1 MSLCIWH
8 HTEYLYK
15 SPDTEVFKFYIGSF
29 ESLIVIIYIRESYS
43 PQSDLHIIFLNQ
55 KSVVFK
61 YNLLTFLKN
70 PFILFLHKNSIWMLY
85 HFIEQMEN
93 LQIFYYETSE
103 LDQVAWQ
110 DGSYWFLIPNTLK
123 KTLTLTVFNQQQ
135 KIWLMKKIFNWR
147 NWWFNF
153 FQRKLSEGFT

>member
-55 KSVVFK
+55 KSIVFK
-61 YNLLTFLKN
+61 YNLLTFFKN
-70 PFILFLHKNSIWMLY
+70 PFILFLHRNSIWMLY
-85 HFIEQMEN
+85 HFIEQMEY

-123 KTLTLTVFNQQQ
+123 KTTYINSYQSTTKNMINEKNLQL
-135 KIWLMKKIFNWR
+135 KKFVI
-147 NWWFNF
+147 
-153 FQRKLSEGFT
+153 

>member
-1 MSLCIWH
+1 MYILEKATVHRMTYISF
-8 HTEYLYK
+8 
-15 SPDTEVFKFYIGSF
+15 FKTKN
-29 ESLIVIIYIRESYS
+29 L
-43 PQSDLHIIFLNQ
+43 LFLNTICW
-55 KSVVFK
+55 
-61 YNLLTFLKN
+61 LFLKIH
-70 PFILFLHKNSIWMLY
+70 FILFLHKKSIWMLY
-85 HFIEQMEN
+85 HFIEQMEY

-153 FQRKLSEGFT
+153 FSAKTFWRVYVIMGLLVRLVKTNNGLWELSFSET

>member
-8 HTEYLYK
+8 HTGYLYK
-15 SPDTEVFKFYIGSF
+15 V
-29 ESLIVIIYIRESYS
+29 LIQKYLNSTLEFLNHELLIIYIRESYS

-55 KSVVFK
+55 KSIVFK
-61 YNLLTFLKN
+61 YNMLTFFKN
-70 PFILFLHKNSIWMLY
+70 PFILFLHKKSIWMLY
-85 HFIEQMEN
+85 HFIEQMEY

-123 KTLTLTVFNQQQ
+123 KNTYINSIQSTTKNMINEKNLQL
-135 KIWLMKKIFNWR
+135 KKLVI
-147 NWWFNF
+147 
-153 FQRKLSEGFT
+153 

>member
-55 KSVVFK
+55 KSIVFK
-61 YNLLTFLKN
+61 YNLLTFFKN
-70 PFILFLHKNSIWMLY
+70 PFILFLHKKSIWMLY
-85 HFIEQMEN
+85 HFIEQMEY

-123 KTLTLTVFNQQQ
+123 KHLH
-135 KIWLMKKIFNWR
+135 
-147 NWWFNF
+147 
-153 FQRKLSEGFT
+153 

>member
-1 MSLCIWH
+1 ML
-8 HTEYLYK
+8 
-15 SPDTEVFKFYIGSF
+15 
-29 ESLIVIIYIRESYS
+29 IIYIRESYS

-55 KSVVFK
+55 KSIVFK
-61 YNLLTFLKN
+61 YNLLTFFKN
-70 PFILFLHKNSIWMLY
+70 PFILFLQMKSIWMLY
-85 HFIEQMEN
+85 HFIEQMEY

-110 DGSYWFLIPNTLK
+110 DGSYWFLITNTLK

-153 FQRKLSEGFT
+153 FSAKTFWRVYVIMGLLVRLVKTNNGLWELSFSET

>member
-1 MSLCIWH
+1 MHLTSYRIPIQ
-8 HTEYLYK
+8 

-55 KSVVFK
+55 KSIVFK
-61 YNLLTFLKN
+61 YNLLTFFKN
-70 PFILFLHKNSIWMLY
+70 PFILFLHKKSIWMLY
-85 HFIEQMEN
+85 HFIEQMEY

-123 KTLTLTVFNQQQ
+123 KPLTLTVINQQQ

>member
-1 MSLCIWH
+1 
-8 HTEYLYK
+8 
-15 SPDTEVFKFYIGSF
+15 
-29 ESLIVIIYIRESYS
+29 
-43 PQSDLHIIFLNQ
+43 
-55 KSVVFK
+55 
-61 YNLLTFLKN
+61 
-70 PFILFLHKNSIWMLY
+70 MLY
-85 HFIEQMEN
+85 HFIEQMEY

-153 FQRKLSEGFT
+153 FSAKTFWRVYVIMGLLVRLVGTFILRNIVRLPRNVMSFWLFMFIRFQLLQFKSRPVVIRYLNQNKSIADCRRSMRWRGPSGWRQ